1 MRFYFLL
8 FIGVFAADMMTKTW
22 IDQHPELAERGLA
35 CTNGY
40 IGVKMLDNSGFAGGK
55 ASKEPV
61 MVRNVA
67 TAGFTLLMIKWLADL
82 GGKKESALG
91 KAGWALV
98 LGGGLGNIVDRWAR
112 GSVRDFLTLPKAR
125 ANRIRDIVFNTADV
139 AIALGILLIGIGEI
153 PRRNK

>member
-8 FIGVFAADMMTKTW
+8 FIGAFAADMMTKTW
-22 IDQHPELAERGLA
+22 IDQHPELAESELA

-40 IGVKMLDNSGFAGGK
+40 IGVKPLDNSGFAGGK

-61 MVRNVA
+61 MVRNAA
-67 TAGFTLLMIKWLADL
+67 TAGFTFLMIKWLAEL
-82 GGKKESALG
+82 RGKKESALG

-112 GSVRDFLTLPKAR
+112 GSVRDFLTLPKAKTQR
-125 ANRIRDIVFNTADV
+125 MRDIVFNTADV
-139 AIALGILLIGIGEI
+139 AIALGILLVGIGEI
-153 PRRNK
+153 PRRK